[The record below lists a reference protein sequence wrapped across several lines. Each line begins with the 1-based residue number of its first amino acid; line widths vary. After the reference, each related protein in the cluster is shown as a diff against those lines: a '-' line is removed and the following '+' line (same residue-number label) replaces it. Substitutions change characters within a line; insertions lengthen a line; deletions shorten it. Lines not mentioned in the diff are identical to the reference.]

1 MQVTITGRH
10 VEVTAGLKS
19 SIHTK
24 LLRLEELFP
33 KAKKV
38 QVVLTVEK
46 YRHTAEIHFHAEHVE
61 FSAKKTTKDM
71 YASVDAAIKALEQQA
86 VKKKGKLH
94 SSKALRAGSAKVEAK
109 SRSLGRGS
117 QEAPALPRIVR
128 QRRLDSKPMREE
140 DAAME
145 LLESGKDFLV
155 YEDART
161 GRAHV
166 LFKRED
172 GNFGLIE
179 A

>member
-19 SIHTK
+19 SIHSK
-24 LLRLEELFP
+24 LQRLEELFP
-33 KAKKV
+33 KARKV

-86 VKKKGKLH
+86 AKKKGKQR
-94 SSKALRAGSAKVEAK
+94 SSKVLRAGSAKATKGLNLTQV
-109 SRSLGRGS
+109 R
-117 QEAPALPRIVR
+117 QEAPVLPRIVR

-140 DAAME
+140 DAVME
-145 LLESGKDFLV
+145 LLESGKDFMV

>member
-1 MQVTITGRH
+1 MQVTIAGRH

-19 SIHTK
+19 AIHSK
-24 LLRLEELFP
+24 LQRLEELFP

-86 VKKKGKLH
+86 SKKKGKLR
-94 SSKALRAGSAKVEAK
+94 SPKQLRAGSVKAVKRLK
-109 SRSLGRGS
+109 LGTLS
-117 QEAPALPRIVR
+117 HEAPIMPKVVR

-140 DAAME
+140 DAVME
-145 LLESGKDFLV
+145 LVESGKDFMV

-166 LFKRED
+166 LFRRED

>member
-10 VEVTAGLKS
+10 VEVTAGMKS
-19 SIHTK
+19 SILTK
-24 LLRLEELFP
+24 LQRLEDLFP

-38 QVVLTVEK
+38 QAVLTVEK

-86 VKKKGKLH
+86 AKKKGKQ
-94 SSKALRAGSAKVEAK
+94 SSKSLRSGSVKTVGKGA
-109 SRSLGRGS
+109 SS
-117 QEAPALPRIVR
+117 QVRMEAPILPRIVR

-145 LLESGKDFLV
+145 LLESGKEFIV

>member
-10 VEVTAGLKS
+10 VVVTAGMKS
-19 SIHTK
+19 SILVK
-24 LLRLEELFP
+24 LQRLEELFP
-33 KAKKV
+33 KAKTV

-71 YASVDAAIKALEQQA
+71 YASVDSAIKALEQQA
-86 VKKKGKLH
+86 AKKKGKQ
-94 SSKALRAGSAKVEAK
+94 SSKSLRSSSVKTAGKG
-109 SRSLGRGS
+109 SRVS
-117 QEAPALPRIVR
+117 QARMEAPVLPRIVR

-145 LLESGKDFLV
+145 LLESGKEFIV

-166 LFKRED
+166 MFKRED